1 MLAQLLVQVGIYC
14 LFPLLLT
21 FEKNPQTRRVSLYI
35 YVSLVLIMGGFL
47 GAVYSVLLPG
57 DISLS
62 GGTIAYGGFMMA
74 CIMMAFIENDPF
86 ILQNI
91 MRLVVMVTIFKVL
104 LFTSVAETLNAP
116 EVINPLNVPA
126 GLFEVSLPLIVLG
139 ALLIIA
145 ELYFL
150 VFVFDRLKR
159 SENVMMAKSK
169 NDCINVMTPQTVS
182 RFQNVAVTNV
192 SGFPSG

>member
-21 FEKNPQTRRVSLYI
+21 FERNPQTRRVSLYI

-74 CIMMAFIENDPF
+74 CIMMA
-86 ILQNI
+86 
-91 MRLVVMVTIFKVL
+91 R
-104 LFTSVAETLNAP
+104 AP
-116 EVINPLNVPA
+116 SYASELPQ
-126 GLFEVSLPLIVLG
+126 VSPQ
-139 ALLIIA
+139 
-145 ELYFL
+145 
-150 VFVFDRLKR
+150 
-159 SENVMMAKSK
+159 S
-169 NDCINVMTPQTVS
+169 TPGPHCTGVD
-182 RFQNVAVTNV
+182 
-192 SGFPSG
+192 G